1 MPTPIPRLY
10 RLLRRLSGAGS
21 GPLSPGGSSLRKG
34 PRPAV
39 KGSRPALLEGSR
51 FRLAVA
57 AILKNEAANL
67 DEWLCHHLAVG
78 VEHFFLYD
86 NGSDDDLHA
95 VLRPYVSHGV
105 ATLTWFPLRGGQRDA
120 NNHALRCFGGTCQWL
135 AYLDLDEF
143 LVPHGE
149 QGVPDLLA
157 RLPDADQVLVARREF
172 CFSGHRERPEGLV
185 TEAYQQAS
193 EDVPRVAGSNVLAKP
208 IVRPERVVRVGVHAA
223 VTVSGATIDVTGRRV
238 PEAKPLADPVYAPLQ
253 VSHYYTKSWA
263 EFEAKRAR
271 TSTSTHAF
279 PLPEVPFDMPSV
291 PDETAA
297 RWVPRTRALMAD
309 MRALAPDPYRYG
321 SRLRLPDFP
330 RNDQFSIQAAAVVA
344 NELAGRSVPAKMRAF
359 EPPRVPGLPR
369 GALDRAESVPIG
381 AALGRTTG
389 AADVPY
395 EPARGRFSGSV
406 HVRQH
411 LAWLAA
417 ETDWSLAASGPDGLV
432 VEGGSLEGVEEAGDG
447 LSLRPEAASIGISGP
462 VRHDGLRCH
471 ALLFA
476 LRVPDPVGMRLEV
489 RGTGSGASWREVA
502 SFELAEPGTWLGF
515 LALDDDPWAAGGVR
529 LSLDAQGRAK
539 AAGSDALA
547 HLSPIEIFDLAL
559 VSYG

>member
-1 MPTPIPRLY
+1 MPRPSPLLRPLRPL
-10 RLLRRLSGAGS
+10 RLLRGS
-21 GPLSPGGSSLRKG
+21 RQAPGE
-34 PRPAV
+34 A
-39 KGSRPALLEGSR
+39 RPALLEGAR

-157 RLPDADQVLVARREF
+157 SLPDADQVLVARREF

-223 VTVSGATIDVTGRRV
+223 VTVSGATIDVAGRRV

-253 VSHYYTKSWA
+253 VNHYYTRSWA

-279 PLPEVPFDMPSV
+279 PLPEVPFDIPSV

-297 RWVPRTRALMAD
+297 RWVPRTRALMAE

-344 NELAGRSVPAKMRAF
+344 NELAGRSAPAKMRAF
-359 EPPRVPGLPR
+359 DPPRVAGLPR
-369 GALDRAESVPIG
+369 GALARAESVPTG
-381 AALGRTTG
+381 AALGRTTA

-411 LAWLAA
+411 LAWLVA
-417 ETDWSLAASGPDGLV
+417 ETDWSLAASRPDGLV
-432 VEGGSLEGVEEAGDG
+432 VEGGTLEGGQEAAAWI
-447 LSLRPEAASIGISGP
+447 LRPGASLVSLGGP
-462 VRHDGLRCH
+462 VITPGLRCH

-476 LRVPDPVGMRLEV
+476 LRAPEPVGMRLDV

-502 SFELAEPGTWLGF
+502 SFELTEPGAWLGF
-515 LALDDDPWAAGGVR
+515 LALDDDSWAAGGVR
-529 LSLDAQGRAK
+529 LSLDARGGDAVAR
-539 AAGSDALA
+539 GDALA
-547 HLSPIEIFDLAL
+547 RLSPIELFDLAL
-559 VSYG
+559 YSYG